1 MLNKHQYKINLLVL
15 LLISQQNETCIRR
28 AIKHTATMVAVLN
41 FKYKPNK
48 SEFHTKSVPSQIHR
62 SQTQTK

>member
-15 LLISQQNETCIRR
+15 LLIWQQNKTCIRR
-28 AIKHTATMVAVLN
+28 AIKYTATMIVVLN

-48 SEFHTKSVPSQIHR
+48 SVLRP
-62 SQTQTK
+62 